1 MIEVVYKEEKKEAVG
16 NEGFFHIPRNIRQIG
31 EISPAHKIYMEDY
44 AHTFLVRIAQQCPN
58 AQIGLL
64 LGQSNWAAG
73 ITYIFIRSVFQIQ
86 GMEVTPEHIVFT
98 DEIWQ
103 QTDEKIQEYFPEQE
117 VVGWFFIMP
126 ECPLELTDVL
136 YRTHLSYFGGNDK
149 LLYMME
155 PVEKEEAFF
164 QYENGCMGRQKGFYL
179 YYDKNKPMQE
189 YMIEMNK
196 NTPIESKDLVKDK
209 AVQDFRKII
218 SGKPPKE
225 DGPKGG
231 FSLLHAVGACVVIG
245 AIVVGLTYADDHRKM
260 EETSAQVSR
269 TEKAQLADGQA
280 KTTLPAQAAL
290 EDEPLQ
296 DSPADE
302 TEGGDG
308 EEQEEKAQGTGMP
321 MPTTAPE
328 TEAADPQMTDAQRE
342 DPETAEAQEGQ
353 AQDALSRE
361 NTLTVNGSYVVRSG
375 DTLSKISKRVYGNTG
390 QVRNICKLN
399 DLDIN
404 DIIYPG
410 QIILLP

>member
-86 GMEVTPEHIVFT
+86 GMEVTPEHIAFT

-103 QTDEKIQEYFPEQE
+103 QAEEKIQEYFPEQE

-126 ECPLELTDVL
+126 ECALELTDVL

-196 NTPIESKDLVKDK
+196 NIPIESKDVVKDK

-218 SGKPPKE
+218 SGKPPRE
-225 DGPKGG
+225 EGTNGG

-245 AIVVGLTYADDHRKM
+245 AIVVGLTYVDDHGKL
-260 EETSAQVSR
+260 EETSARVSR
-269 TEKAQLADGQA
+269 TEKTQLSDGQA
-280 KTTLPAQAAL
+280 KTTIPAQTAL
-290 EDEPLQ
+290 EDEPVQ
-296 DSPADE
+296 ERPADG
-302 TEGGDG
+302 TEGKE
-308 EEQEEKAQGTGMP
+308 EEQEEKIQETGTP
-321 MPTTAPE
+321 MPTAAPE
-328 TEAADPQMTDAQRE
+328 TEAAEPQIADAQTE
-342 DPETAEAQEGQ
+342 DPGTAEAQEGQ
-353 AQDALSRE
+353 ARDALSQE
-361 NTLTVNGSYVVRSG
+361 NTLTVNGSYVVQNG
-375 DTLSKISKRVYGNTG
+375 DTLSKISKRVYGNTS

-399 DLDIN
+399 DLDIS